1 MRRVVLRN
9 STADAES
16 DDVLLLV
23 ILTQRMMM
31 MMMMMTIM
39 TQLDEKR
46 MTVAATRLS
55 DYYTVQ

>member
-1 MRRVVLRN
+1 VLRN

-31 MMMMMTIM
+31 MMMMMMM
-39 TQLDEKR
+39 THLGEKR
-46 MTVAATRLS
+46 MTVAVTRLS